1 MKYFLTIFSF
11 LALLS
16 SVCAQPVPTGE
27 RGKEKRQ
34 GPPKAGEF
42 LKAFDLDKDGKV
54 SKEEFGSGERTSR
67 LDPASRGKLFARLDK
82 DKDGFITPK
91 EVASPNRYH
100 SMAKADLNKDGRIS
114 KEEFFKHP
122 PFAKIPVERM
132 GKMFE
137 RFDHNSDGFID
148 RKDGRHGG
156 GRVGPRG
163 ERFPRVRLK
172 NLDSDKSGA
181 LSWKEF
187 QKSPTLKNLSKE
199 ERRHAFRR
207 LDADKNDELSSKEL
221 KSPFERGSG
230 KKPQRP
236 APKK

>member
-1 MKYFLTIFSF
+1 MGKRNDRDLQRLVSFSRPLISIKMGRFRKRSSARVNGHPDWIRRAVESF
-11 LALLS
+11 LLDWIRIKMALSL
-16 SVCAQPVPTGE
+16 PRKWLLLIGIIPWRRPTLT
-27 RGKEKRQ
+27 RMVVLVRR
-34 GPPKAGEF
+34 
-42 LKAFDLDKDGKV
+42 
-54 SKEEFGSGERTSR
+54 S
-67 LDPASRGKLFARLDK
+67 
-82 DKDGFITPK
+82 
-91 EVASPNRYH
+91 
-100 SMAKADLNKDGRIS
+100 
-114 KEEFFKHP
+114 FFKHP

-199 ERRHAFRR
+199 ERRQAFRR